1 MKLMKFETGKTY
13 KVNIG
18 YDKWAVFKVVRR
30 TAKTVIV
37 QDCSGK
43 QYRKRVHVFH
53 LDGTETIEIKG
64 DLFLEASE
72 LAETA

>member
-1 MKLMKFETGKTY
+1 MKFEIGRAY

-30 TAKTVIV
+30 TASSVTVE
-37 QDCSGK
+37 DCTGK
-43 QYRKRVHVFH
+43 QYRRKVQCFH
-53 LDGTETIEIKG
+53 IDDTETIEIKK
-64 DLFLEASE
+64 DTLFLEATE

>member
-1 MKLMKFETGKTY
+1 MKFEIGRTY

-30 TAKTVIV
+30 PANSVTVE
-37 QDCSGK
+37 DCTGK
-43 QYRKRVHVFH
+43 QYRRKVQCFH
-53 LDGTETIEIKG
+53 IDDTETIEIKK
-64 DLFLEASE
+64 DTLFLEASE